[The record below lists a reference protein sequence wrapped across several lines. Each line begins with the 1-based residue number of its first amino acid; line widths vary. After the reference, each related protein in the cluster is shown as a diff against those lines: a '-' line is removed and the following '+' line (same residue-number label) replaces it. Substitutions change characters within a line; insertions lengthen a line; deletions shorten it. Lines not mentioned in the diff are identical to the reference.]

1 MATYKAIASTGWNVS
16 TTWNEWNGSAWV
28 IPFTSPF
35 YPNTTSDVVYLNTFT
50 PTVNI
55 NTVTTGIITNEASIL
70 LSPNT
75 TAGGKLIPNVST
87 TSINPC
93 TIIADVSM
101 TLATSATN
109 GLVDASSQVGYYLVI
124 DSPAVFLNANSPL
137 FSVGSSSNV
146 TLKRMTMGYSGTA
159 STSARMT
166 ISSNPVT
173 VTLNNVTSLQTVS
186 DGLSL
191 SGNNNVVTTTN
202 NTTLRGSNS
211 TTTTYGINI
220 STGTSQVV
228 TIEDSTIIAGT
239 ASPCI
244 FMQNAASN
252 FVKIKN
258 GSSLSFNSKIQNTN
272 DWMAIYAT
280 KVQIDN
286 DITGWD
292 FQPAST
298 AGTTTLSPV
307 AGTPVYPEA
316 KNVLLGS
323 GLFGPNGTNYTP
335 SLTIPQENTVL
346 SGTTYG
352 VGEATSPAEQ
362 STGTLDIPN
371 AVAQVVGNIVANLT

>member
-1 MATYKAIASTGWNVS
+1 MAIYKAIASTGWNVS
-16 TTWNEWNGSAWV
+16 TTWNEWNSTTSTWV
-28 IPFTSPF
+28 VPFTLPL

-55 NTVTTGIITNEASIL
+55 NTVTTGIITNEASIGL
-70 LSPNT
+70 APNA

-137 FSVGSSSNV
+137 FSVGSSGNV

-173 VTLNNVTSLQTVS
+173 VTLNNVTSLQTFS
-186 DGLSL
+186 DGLAL

-202 NTTLRGSNS
+202 NTTLRGSTS

-220 STGTSQVV
+220 STGTGQ
-228 TIEDSTIIAGT
+228 TIIIEDSTIIAGT

-258 GSSLSFNSKIQNTN
+258 GSSPSFNSKIQNTN
-272 DWMAIYAT
+272 DWMAIHAT

-298 AGTTTLSPV
+298 TGTTTLSPV
-307 AGTPVYPEA
+307 AGAYPSPA
-316 KNVLLGS
+316 NVLAGVS
-323 GLFGPNGTNYTP
+323 YGASQTGT
-335 SLTIPQENTVL
+335 LTQADPATVL
-346 SGTTYG
+346 AGTSYG
-352 VGEATSPAEQ
+352 VVSSVD
-362 STGTLDIPN
+362 STNKVGTLDIPN

>member
-1 MATYKAIASTGWNVS
+1 MAIYKAIASTSWNVS
-16 TTWNEWNGSAWV
+16 TTWNEWNGLAWV
-28 IPFTSPF
+28 IPFTSPL

-50 PTVNI
+50 PLVNI
-55 NTVTTGIITNEASIL
+55 NTVTTGIITNEASIG

-75 TAGGKLIPNVST
+75 TVGGRLIPNVST

-101 TLATSATN
+101 TLATSVTN
-109 GLVDASSQVGYYLVI
+109 GLVDASLQVGYYLVI

-137 FSVGSSSNV
+137 FLVGSSGNV
-146 TLKRMTMGYSGTA
+146 TLKRMTIGYSGSAGTG
-159 STSARMT
+159 ARMT
-166 ISSNPVT
+166 FTTTPIT

-186 DGLSL
+186 DGLAL
-191 SGNNNVVTTTN
+191 SGTNTVVTTTN

-211 TTTTYGINI
+211 TAATYGLNI
-220 STGTSQVV
+220 TGTNQVV

-244 FMQNAASN
+244 LMQNASSN

-258 GSSLSFNSKIQNTN
+258 GSSPSFNSKIQNTN

-307 AGTPVYPEA
+307 AGAYPSPA
-316 KNVLLGS
+316 NVLAGVS
-323 GLFGPNGTNYTP
+323 YGASQTGT
-335 SLTIPQENTVL
+335 LTQADPATVL
-346 SGTTYG
+346 AGTSYG
-352 VGEATSPAEQ
+352 VVSSVN
-362 STGTLDIPN
+362 STNRVGTLDIPN

>member
-1 MATYKAIASTGWNVS
+1 MAIYKAIASTGWNVS

-28 IPFTSPF
+28 IPFTSPL

-55 NTVTTGIITNEASIL
+55 NTVTTGIITNEASIGL
-70 LSPNT
+70 APNA

-101 TLATSATN
+101 TLATSAAN
-109 GLVDASSQVGYYLVI
+109 GLVDASLQVGYYLVI

-137 FSVGSSSNV
+137 FSVGSSGNV
-146 TLKRMTMGYSGTA
+146 TLKRMTIGYSGTA
-159 STSARMT
+159 STGARMT
-166 ISSNPVT
+166 FNTNPIT
-173 VTLNNVTSLQTVS
+173 VTLNNITSVQTVS
-186 DGLSL
+186 DGLAL
-191 SGNNNVVTTTN
+191 SGNNTVVTTTN

-211 TTTTYGINI
+211 TSSTYGLNI
-220 STGTSQVV
+220 TGVTQVV

-258 GSSLSFNSKIQNTN
+258 GSSPSFNSKIQNTN

-292 FQPAST
+292 FQPVST

-307 AGTPVYPEA
+307 SVSYPATSNVRDGITYGGGTGTLKVPPTSTVLLGTPVD
-316 KNVLLGS
+316 
-323 GLFGPNGTNYTP
+323 
-335 SLTIPQENTVL
+335 
-346 SGTTYG
+346 
-352 VGEATSPAEQ
+352 AT
-362 STGTLDIPN
+362 TGTLDIPN